1 MPKGQ
6 FLFKCIMLKKE
17 KEKEKDK
24 KKEKVRVKE
33 RWSYVK
39 AMPIQEKI
47 ERCITLIS
55 GNIYVGV
62 KPSSAAPAFPE
73 VMETLNL
80 HNKKNE
86 RCVLSWRKRKILL
99 GILNPGWFVTESPQ
113 SFLSPMKDLFQMSF
127 RNASEPSLFLP
138 HDFMCNA
145 SLQSKMGSQRCIF
158 NHGNLSPALTVWNG
172 KKTAVHQE
180 LMALKIG
187 LKSTPRNEMRF
198 KAHYPCKI
206 AWIFK
211 PYYVQDLTIQS

>member
-1 MPKGQ
+1 MHHV
-6 FLFKCIMLKKE
+6 KKR

-24 KKEKVRVKE
+24 KKEKARVKE

-62 KPSSAAPAFPE
+62 NPSSAAPAFPE

-86 RCVLSWRKRKILL
+86 RCVPSWRKGKILL
-99 GILNPGWFVTESPQ
+99 EIFNPGWFVAGSRQ
-113 SFLSPMKDLFQMSF
+113 SFLSPTKDLFQLSF
-127 RNASEPSLFLP
+127 RNGSGPSLFLELP

-145 SLQSKMGSQRCIF
+145 SLQSKMGSQSCIF
-158 NHGNLSPALTVWNG
+158 NHGNLSLALTVWNG
-172 KKTAVHQE
+172 KKQRC
-180 LMALKIG
+180 I
-187 LKSTPRNEMRF
+187 RN
-198 KAHYPCKI
+198 
-206 AWIFK
+206 
-211 PYYVQDLTIQS
+211 